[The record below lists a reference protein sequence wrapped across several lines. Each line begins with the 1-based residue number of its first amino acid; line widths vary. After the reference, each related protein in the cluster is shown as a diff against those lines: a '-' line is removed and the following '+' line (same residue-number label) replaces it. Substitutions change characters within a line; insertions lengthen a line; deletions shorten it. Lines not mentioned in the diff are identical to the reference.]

1 MKQILQN
8 LKNGKTELVE
18 LPVPNVRPGCL
29 LIQTSKSLIS
39 LGTERMLV
47 SFGKANLIDKARQQ
61 PDKVKQVIR
70 KAKTDGVASTVSAV
84 LNKLDTPLPLGYSNA
99 GMVIGVGKGVQGFKV
114 GDRVASNGH
123 HAEVVCVPAQLT
135 AKIPE
140 NVEDETAA
148 FTVVSAIALEGVRLL
163 NPTLGESVA
172 VLGLGLVGLLTCQ
185 LLAANGCRVI
195 GFDFDLDKVALAKE
209 FGAEAH
215 CLGPDVDPVALA
227 MNFSNNYGVDGVIIA
242 ASTTSND
249 PISQAPQMCRKRG
262 RVILVGV
269 TGLELSRD
277 DFYKKEISF
286 QVSCSYGPGRYE
298 TNYEEKGLDYP
309 IGFVRWTEQR
319 NFEAVLNLMS
329 QGKLQ
334 TEKLVTKVFDI
345 ENAQEAYE
353 MVWGSQKALGLVLN
367 YSQKVDLTK
376 KSVVLKAMP
385 NKGLNEGQKAVVG
398 VIGAGNFASGTL
410 IPAFAQTGA
419 VLKTIA
425 SAGGVTGNHLGR
437 KLGFSVATTD
447 HGRIM
452 NDPEINTVVIATRH
466 SSHAKLIA
474 EALDKGKHVF
484 CEKPAAMNLEE
495 VTLIEVAYEKS
506 LKRGKNLQLMIGY
519 NRRFSPLIQEVK
531 KKLEGS
537 NGPCSVVITANVGAI
552 PGDHWVHDPEMGGG
566 RRLGEGCHFIDL
578 IRHLAGSPMV
588 SVNSIYMDN
597 GHKEPAL
604 GDTGT
609 VSVVCENGSIGTL
622 HYFANGSKD
631 FAKER
636 VEVFVDGKIMQI
648 DNFKNLNFY
657 GVKGEKNISLWGQDK
672 GHKNC
677 AQAFVNAIE
686 EGGEAPIAVEE
697 IFEVARASLRAVE

>member
-8 LKNGKTELVE
+8 LKNGKTELAE
-18 LPVPNVRPGCL
+18 LPVPNVRRGCL

-47 SFGKANLIDKARQQ
+47 SFGKANLLDKARQQ

-70 KAKTDGVASTVSAV
+70 KAKTDGVASTVNAV

-99 GMVIGVGKGVQGFKV
+99 GVVIGVGSGVQGFKV
-114 GDRVASNGH
+114 GDKVASNGH
-123 HAEVVCVPAQLT
+123 HAEVVCVPAQLA
-135 AKIPE
+135 AKVPE
-140 NVEDETAA
+140 GVDDETAA

-185 LLAANGCRVI
+185 LLAANGCRVL
-195 GFDFDLDKVALAKE
+195 GFDFDEEKVALARE
-209 FGAEAH
+209 FGAEAY
-215 CLGPDVDPVALA
+215 CLGAEVDPVSVA
-227 MNFSNNYGVDGVIIA
+227 MEFSQGHGVDGVIIA
-242 ASTTSND
+242 ASTASND

-298 TNYEEKGLDYP
+298 PNYEEKGLDYP

-319 NFEAVLNLMS
+319 NFEAVLNLMA

-334 TEKLVTKVFDI
+334 TKRLVTKVFDI

-353 MVWGSQKALGLVLN
+353 LVSSSSTALGLILN
-367 YSQKVDLTK
+367 YSQGVDLTK
-376 KSVVLKAMP
+376 KSVILKSMP
-385 NKGLNEGQKAVVG
+385 NKALNEGQKSVVG

-447 HGRIM
+447 HSRIM

-466 SSHAKLIA
+466 SSHASLIA
-474 EALDKGKHVF
+474 EALNKGKHVY
-484 CEKPAAMNLEE
+484 CEKPAAMTLDE
-495 VTLIEVAYEKS
+495 VTLIEETYHKS

-519 NRRFSPLIQEVK
+519 NRRFSPLIKEVIE
-531 KKLEGS
+531 KLKGC
-537 NGPCSVVITANVGAI
+537 NGPRSIIITANVGAI
-552 PGDHWVHDPEMGGG
+552 PPEHWVHDPEIGGG
-566 RRLGEGCHFIDL
+566 RVLGEGCHFIDL
-578 IRHLAGSPMV
+578 IRHLTNSPIV
-588 SVNSIYMDN
+588 SVNSIFMEN
-597 GHKEPAL
+597 ASSATAL
-604 GDTGT
+604 ADTAT
-609 VSVVCENGSIGTL
+609 VSVVCANGSIGTV

-636 VEVFVDGKIMQI
+636 VEVFVDGKIMQV
-648 DNFKNLNFY
+648 DNFKNLSFY
-657 GVKGEKNISLWGQDK
+657 GFKGAKNISLWAQDK

-677 AQAFVNAIE
+677 VQAFVDAIE
-686 EGGEAPIAVEE
+686 KGGEAPIAAEE